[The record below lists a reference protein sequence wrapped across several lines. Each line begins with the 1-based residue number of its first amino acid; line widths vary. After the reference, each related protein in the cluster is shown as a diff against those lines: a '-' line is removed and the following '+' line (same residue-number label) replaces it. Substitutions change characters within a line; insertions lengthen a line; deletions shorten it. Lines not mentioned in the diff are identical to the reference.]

1 MSIEKI
7 LNRRLQDE
15 YKRLK
20 LYLNDKKCCQEL
32 HKMCNRC
39 EEFLGTRV
47 HNYEDCKDKECFK
60 FYLAY
65 AYLRCCIGYELF
77 N

>member
-1 MSIEKI
+1 MEIEKV
-7 LNRRLQDE
+7 LNERLQDE
-15 YKRLK
+15 HKVLK
-20 LYLNDKKCCQEL
+20 PYLNDKESCPEL

-39 EEFLGTRV
+39 EEFLGIVT

-65 AYLRCCIGYELF
+65 AYLRCCIGYEF
-77 N
+77 FD